1 MAMNMFKFCTFLRA
15 LGSIMIF
22 FVFRIV
28 ELTYHVIVVDNYG
41 PTLFNGGGGID
52 SLVAFL
58 VLVSFHALVSF

>member
-22 FVFRIV
+22 FVFGIV

-41 PTLFNGGGGID
+41 PTLFNGGRGD
-52 SLVAFL
+52 
-58 VLVSFHALVSF
+58 